1 MKQTDQIPSAGPLTN
16 EEREAVNK
24 VFFKILSWFIC
35 FNVQWLFKF
44 LNLSSICSFIVGH
57 MWTHTVVFTGQQ
69 DPTHTHTH
77 WHTDTQRDTCP
88 NRRSDSGCRLC
99 TFYASLLRL
108 PFKFSFYLV
117 PRTPFQFMQ
126 MKRTNFDV
134 FPFEPPSK
142 VGEVTLFKFNN
153 SLNFN
158 WILFYFIPFDSSLN
172 VLSKVFWVRVDRTK
186 RSVANSR

>member
-1 MKQTDQIPSAGPLTN
+1 MFSDFLSFWICRVFVVLLSDTCGHTLLFSQG
-16 EEREAVNK
+16 NK
-24 VFFKILSWFIC
+24 TL
-35 FNVQWLFKF
+35 
-44 LNLSSICSFIVGH
+44 H
-57 MWTHTVVFTGQQ
+57 
-69 DPTHTHTH
+69 THTHTH

-134 FPFEPPSK
+134 FPFAK

-158 WILFYFIPFDSSLN
+158 WILFNFIPFKSSLDA
-172 VLSKVFWVRVDRTK
+172 LLKVFWVRVDRTT